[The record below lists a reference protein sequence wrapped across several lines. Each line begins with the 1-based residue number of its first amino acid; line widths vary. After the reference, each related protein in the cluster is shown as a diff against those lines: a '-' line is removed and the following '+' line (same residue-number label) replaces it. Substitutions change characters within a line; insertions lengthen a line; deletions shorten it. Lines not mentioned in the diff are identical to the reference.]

1 MAVYKHKPIPLPTI
15 AAGVPPDRN
24 RIYFEDSGALKFT
37 PWVDR
42 FNLVNAWWLAE
53 AAMAAYEV
61 YDPVLIAA
69 ISGFKEIDLNPITE
83 AGYVRAA
90 LSKGNTQFLTIESK
104 DVLIIAFRGTR
115 LEGFNFPFL
124 PKARAFAPN
133 WGDIVTDAKFLPKVF
148 DDDPSIFV
156 HLGFYQAFVDIKDG
170 LAVVVDKALNE
181 GRPVWFCGHSLGAA
195 LATVAA
201 DAYRGRIA
209 GLCTFGSPRVGNRSF
224 VERLTEAQTNIWRF
238 VHHRDVVTTVPPP
251 TPRGFSLKHWAD
263 FFQNQD
269 DRGET
274 GYTHVGEPLYVAG
287 GGDNWQIQSGGAA
300 RNTLGA
306 LAADAFCHAK
316 GIANVLASGFSPIDP
331 QTWPVAWDALADH
344 APIYYANKI
353 FNALVDDLQGQTV

>member
-1 MAVYKHKPIPLPTI
+1 
-15 AAGVPPDRN
+15 
-24 RIYFEDSGALKFT
+24 
-37 PWVDR
+37 
-42 FNLVNAWWLAE
+42 
-53 AAMAAYEV
+53 
-61 YDPVLIAA
+61 
-69 ISGFKEIDLNPITE
+69 
-83 AGYVRAA
+83 
-90 LSKGNTQFLTIESK
+90 
-104 DVLIIAFRGTR
+104 
-115 LEGFNFPFL
+115 
-124 PKARAFAPN
+124 
-133 WGDIVTDAKFLPKVF
+133 
-148 DDDPSIFV
+148 
-156 HLGFYQAFVDIKDG
+156 
-170 LAVVVDKALNE
+170 
-181 GRPVWFCGHSLGAA
+181 
-195 LATVAA
+195 
-201 DAYRGRIA
+201 
-209 GLCTFGSPRVGNRSF
+209 VGNRSF

-287 GGDNWQIQSGGAA
+287 GGNNWQIQSGGAA

-353 FNALVDDLQGQTV
+353 FNALADDLQGQTV